1 MNDSVKKGCNKGR
14 RALSIRVVLL
24 FSVFCLLSSVV
35 PVHAV
40 RLKEIATIEGIR
52 HNQLVGYG
60 LVIGLNGTGDKNG
73 TMFTIQSLTSM
84 LQKMGIKLN
93 QADVK
98 VKNVAAVMVT
108 ADLPPFAKPGSKLDV
123 LVSSIGD
130 AQSLQ
135 GGTLLMSPLKGPN
148 GQVYAVAQ
156 GAVSVGGYIAGGGG
170 ESAQK
175 NHPTVGIISGGALVE
190 MEVPMEIGSR
200 EEASTTISILLNIPD
215 FTTSQRVATEI
226 NKSVG
231 DDTAVAVDGAMV
243 RLTVPDRFKEK
254 VVELVSVVE
263 GLDVNTDAVSKVV
276 VNERTGTVV
285 MGENVRI
292 SKVAISHGNLSVR
305 IKTEVAVSQPQP
317 FAFSAGAKT
326 EVVPRQDLKVEEQ
339 EARLI
344 ELAAG
349 VSLSDVVKALNAVGV
364 TPRDLIAILQAM
376 KSAGAL
382 QAELVII

>member
-1 MNDSVKKGCNKGR
+1 MRASKGKLHF
-14 RALSIRVVLL
+14 ALRFTVLIL
-24 FSVFCLLSSVV
+24 FTVYYSLFTASTA
-35 PVHAV
+35 HAV
-40 RLKEIATIEGIR
+40 RLKEIANIDGIR

-60 LVIGLNGTGDKNG
+60 LVIGLNGTGDKKG
-73 TMFTIQSLTSM
+73 TTFTIQSLTSM
-84 LQKMGIKLN
+84 LQKMGIKVN
-93 QADVK
+93 SADVK
-98 VKNVAAVMVT
+98 VKNVAAVMIT
-108 ADLPPFAKPGSKLDV
+108 SDLPPFAKPGSKLDI

-135 GGTLLMSPLKGPN
+135 GGTLLMTPLKGPD

-170 ESAQK
+170 ESSQK
-175 NHPTVGIISGGALVE
+175 NHPTVGMISGGALVE
-190 MEVPMEIGSR
+190 KEVPMEIGNR
-200 EEASTTISILLNIPD
+200 EAFSTTISIILNMPD
-215 FTTSQRVATEI
+215 FTTSQRVATII
-226 NKSVG
+226 NKSFG

-243 RLTVPDRFKEK
+243 RVNVPDRFKEK
-254 VVELVSVVE
+254 IVELVSVVE

-292 SKVAISHGNLSVR
+292 STVAISHGSLSVR
-305 IKTEVAVSQPQP
+305 IKTELAVSQPQP
-317 FAFSAGAKT
+317 FTFSEGAKT
-326 EVVPRQDLKVEEQ
+326 AVVPRQELKVEEQ

-344 ELAAG
+344 ELPSG

>member
-1 MNDSVKKGCNKGR
+1 MRKVS
-14 RALSIRVVLL
+14 SFEFRVSSWLL
-24 FSVFCLLSSVV
+24 PIAFCLLLSVT
-35 PVHAV
+35 PAHAA
-40 RLKEIATIEGIR
+40 RLKEIANIDGIR

-60 LVIGLNGTGDKNG
+60 LVIGLNGTGDKSG
-73 TMFTIQSLTSM
+73 TIFTIQSLTSM

-98 VKNVAAVMVT
+98 VKNVAAVMIT
-108 ADLPPFAKPGSKLDV
+108 SDLPPFAKPGSKLDI

-135 GGTLLMSPLKGPN
+135 GGTLLMTPLKGPD

-156 GAVSVGGYIAGGGG
+156 GAVSVGGYVAGGGG

-190 MEVPMEIGSR
+190 KEVPMEIGSR
-200 EEASTTISILLNIPD
+200 EAFSTTISIILNMPD
-215 FTTSQRVATEI
+215 FTTSQRVATII
-226 NKSVG
+226 NKSFG
-231 DDTAVAVDGAMV
+231 DDTAVAVDGAMI
-243 RLTVPDRFKEK
+243 RLSVPDRFREK
-254 VVELVSVVE
+254 IVELVSVVE
-263 GLDVNTDAVSKVV
+263 GLDVNTDAVSRVV

-305 IKTEVAVSQPQP
+305 IKTEFDVSQPQP
-317 FAFSAGAKT
+317 FTFSEGAKT
-326 EVVPRQDLKVEEQ
+326 AVVPRQELKVEEQ

-344 ELAAG
+344 ELPAG
-349 VSLSDVVKALNAVGV
+349 VSLSDVVKALNAVGIS
-364 TPRDLIAILQAM
+364 PRDLIAILQAM